1 MPRRMILRH
10 KVKHGLMKT
19 ETYNRLQVESF
30 QEKKRLQV
38 MSKHQE
44 TLKPATLQIKN
55 RNLKTMKKN
64 KKKEKRGQ
72 TLLERQ
78 GLIFKNVAN
87 NQVDQ

>member
-1 MPRRMILRH
+1 MILRL

-30 QEKKRLQV
+30 QEKKRLQA
-38 MSKHQE
+38 MPKHQE
-44 TLKPATLQIKN
+44 TQKPATLQTKN